1 MHLSSKFSKISSASN
16 PVRYLNSLDVRTSEL
31 RKIKSALRVKRW
43 MKPFKIALL
52 SALFISGV
60 VNAATE
66 KQNSSFIFLAIIAG
80 AVGGFIQDVL
90 QNKGIIKLPKKVN
103 DEIYLGS
110 FVGILLGAISGAS
123 ILVSNPQGSATSVAL
138 VAFLAGA
145 GVKGLGEAVTSKK
158 PGGGG
163 KR

>member
-1 MHLSSKFSKISSASN
+1 
-16 PVRYLNSLDVRTSEL
+16 
-31 RKIKSALRVKRW
+31 

>member
-1 MHLSSKFSKISSASN
+1 MHLSSKFSKISSASD
-16 PVRYLNSLDVRTSEL
+16 PVRYLSGPDVKTSEL
-31 RKIKSALRVKRW
+31 RKIKNSLRVKRW
-43 MKPFKIALL
+43 MKPFKIAFL
-52 SALFISGV
+52 SVLFISGV
-60 VNAATE
+60 VNAASE
-66 KQNSSFIFLAIIAG
+66 QQKSSFIFLAIIAG
-80 AVGGFIQDVL
+80 AVGGFLQDVL
-90 QNKGIIKLPKKVN
+90 QNKGMIKLPKRID

-110 FVGILLGAISGAS
+110 FVGLLLGAISGAS

-163 KR
+163 ER